1 MDIIDKILFR
11 FRGRRVQV
19 LQVKDVEDNRVRSIS
34 FEEWADNPNTLFEAW
49 KIIGAEKKDGI
60 KPLELINSGVSR
72 LTHVTYKGET
82 VELFIRPMVEVPNRE
97 KVVGTLLAID
107 VFGELLDLGKSMRNT
122 AIGFVIGCLF
132 WASIGG
138 PVLTGILS

>member
-19 LQVKDVEDNRVRSIS
+19 LQINDVEYNRVCSIS
-34 FEEWADNPNTLFEAW
+34 FEEWVDNPNTLFESW
-49 KIIGAEKKDGI
+49 KIIGAEKKDGV
-60 KPLELINSGVSR
+60 KPLELINGGVSR

-82 VELFIRPMVEVPNRE
+82 VELFVRPMAEVPNRE

>member
-1 MDIIDKILFR
+1 MDILDKILFR

-34 FEEWADNPNTLFEAW
+34 FEEWVDNPNTLFEAW
-49 KIIGAEKKDGI
+49 KIIGAEKKDGV

-82 VELFIRPMVEVPNRE
+82 VELFVRPMAEVPNRE

>member
-1 MDIIDKILFR
+1 MDILDKILFR
-11 FRGRRVQV
+11 FRGRRVPV

-34 FEEWADNPNTLFEAW
+34 FEDWVDNPNTLFEAW

-60 KPLELINSGVSR
+60 KPIEFLNAGVSK
-72 LTHVTYKGET
+72 LTHITYKGET
-82 VELFIRPMVEVPNRE
+82 VELYIRPMSEVPNRE

-138 PVLTGILS
+138 PVLSGFMS

>member
-19 LQVKDVEDNRVRSIS
+19 LQVKDVEDNRVRSAS
-34 FEEWADNPNTLFEAW
+34 FEEWMDNPNTLFEAW
-49 KIIGAEKKDGI
+49 KIVGAEKKDGI
-60 KPLELINSGVSR
+60 KPIELINNGVSK

>member
-1 MDIIDKILFR
+1 MDILDKILFR

-19 LQVKDVEDNRVRSIS
+19 LQIKDVEDNRVRSIS
-34 FEEWADNPNTLFEAW
+34 FEEWVDNPNTLFEAW
-49 KIIGAEKKDGI
+49 KIIGAEKKDGV
-60 KPLELINSGVSR
+60 KPLELINGGVSR

-82 VELFIRPMVEVPNRE
+82 VELFVRKMDEVPNRE

>member
-1 MDIIDKILFR
+1 MDILDKILFR
-11 FRGRRVQV
+11 FRGRRVHV
-19 LQVKDVEDNRVRSIS
+19 FQVKDVEDNRVRSLS
-34 FEEWADNPNTLFEAW
+34 LEDWVDNPNTLFEAW
-49 KIIGAEKKDGI
+49 KVIGAEKKDGI
-60 KPLELINSGVSR
+60 KPIEFLNGGVSKQA
-72 LTHVTYKGET
+72 HFAYKGET
-82 VELFIRPMVEVPNRE
+82 VELFIKPMPEVPNRE

-122 AIGFVIGCLF
+122 AIGFIIGCLF

>member
-1 MDIIDKILFR
+1 MDILDKILFR

-34 FEEWADNPNTLFEAW
+34 FEEWVDNPNTLFEAW

-60 KPLELINSGVSR
+60 KPLELINGGVSK

-82 VELFIRPMVEVPNRE
+82 VELFVRKMDEVPNRE

-122 AIGFVIGCLF
+122 AIGFIIGCLF

-138 PVLTGILS
+138 PVLQGILS

>member
-1 MDIIDKILFR
+1 MDILDKILFR
-11 FRGRRVQV
+11 FRGRRVHV
-19 LQVKDVEDNRVRSIS
+19 FQVKDVEDNRVRSLS
-34 FEEWADNPNTLFEAW
+34 LEDWVDNPNTLFEAW
-49 KIIGAEKKDGI
+49 KVIGAEKKDGI
-60 KPLELINSGVSR
+60 KPIEFLNGGVSKQAHF
-72 LTHVTYKGET
+72 THKGET
-82 VELFIRPMVEVPNRE
+82 VELYIKPMTEVPNRE

-122 AIGFVIGCLF
+122 AIGFAIGCLF

>member
-1 MDIIDKILFR
+1 MDILDKILFR
-11 FRGRRVQV
+11 FRGRKVQV

-34 FEEWADNPNTLFEAW
+34 FEEWVDNPNTLFEAW
-49 KIIGAEKKDGI
+49 KIIGAEKTDGV
-60 KPLELINSGVSR
+60 KPLEFINGGVSR
-72 LTHVTYKGET
+72 LTHVTHKGQT
-82 VELFIRPMVEVPNRE
+82 VELYVRPTPEVPNRE

-122 AIGFVIGCLF
+122 AIGFIIGCLF

-138 PVLTGILS
+138 PVLQGILS

>member
-1 MDIIDKILFR
+1 MDILDKILFR

-34 FEEWADNPNTLFEAW
+34 FEEWVDNPNTLFEAW

-60 KPLELINSGVSR
+60 KPLELINGGVSK
-72 LTHVTYKGET
+72 LTHVTFKGET
-82 VELFIRPMVEVPNRE
+82 VELYLRPMTEVPNRE

-138 PVLTGILS
+138 PVLQGILS

>member
-1 MDIIDKILFR
+1 MDILDKILFM

-34 FEEWADNPNTLFEAW
+34 FEEWVDNPNTLFEAW
-49 KIIGAEKKDGI
+49 KVIGAEKKDGI
-60 KPLELINSGVSR
+60 KPLELINGGVSK
-72 LTHVTYKGET
+72 LTHVTFKGET
-82 VELFIRPMVEVPNRE
+82 VELYVRPMTEVPNRE

-122 AIGFVIGCLF
+122 AIGFIIGCLF

-138 PVLTGILS
+138 PVLQGILS

>member
-1 MDIIDKILFR
+1 MDILDKILFR

-34 FEEWADNPNTLFEAW
+34 FEEWVDNPNTLFEAW

-60 KPLELINSGVSR
+60 KPLELINGGVSK
-72 LTHVTYKGET
+72 LTHVTFKGET
-82 VELFIRPMVEVPNRE
+82 VELYVRPMTEVPNRE

-122 AIGFVIGCLF
+122 AIGFIIGCLF

-138 PVLTGILS
+138 PVLQGILS

>member
-1 MDIIDKILFR
+1 MDILDKILFR

-19 LQVKDVEDNRVRSIS
+19 LQIKDVEDNRVRSIS
-34 FEEWADNPNTLFEAW
+34 FEEWVDNPNTLFEAW
-49 KIIGAEKKDGI
+49 KIIGAEKKDGV

-82 VELFIRPMVEVPNRE
+82 VELFVRKMDEVPNRE

-122 AIGFVIGCLF
+122 AIGFIIGCLF

>member
-11 FRGRRVQV
+11 FRGRFVPV
-19 LQVKDVEDNRVRSIS
+19 IQVKDVEDNRVRSIS
-34 FEEWADNPNTLFEAW
+34 FEEWVDNPNTLFEAW
-49 KIIGAEKKDGI
+49 KVIGAEKTDDV
-60 KPLELINSGVSR
+60 KPIEFINKGVSR
-72 LTHVTYKGET
+72 LTHVTHKGQT
-82 VELFIRPMVEVPNRE
+82 VELYIKAMPEVPNRE

-122 AIGFVIGCLF
+122 AIGFIVGCLF

>member
-1 MDIIDKILFR
+1 MDILDKILFR

-34 FEEWADNPNTLFEAW
+34 FEEWVDNPNTLFEAW
-49 KIIGAEKKDGI
+49 KIIGAEKKDGV

-82 VELFIRPMVEVPNRE
+82 VELFVRPMAEVPNRE

-122 AIGFVIGCLF
+122 ARGFVIGCLF

>member
-34 FEEWADNPNTLFEAW
+34 FEEWVDNPNTLFEAW
-49 KIIGAEKKDGI
+49 KIIGAEKKDGV
-60 KPLELINSGVSR
+60 KPLELINGGVSR

-82 VELFIRPMVEVPNRE
+82 VELFVRPMAEVPNRE